1 MNCFRLDCTT
11 CNCLKFKNI
20 MCLLEASNSGPRS
33 NTHYPLQTK
42 RQKNNSSNWKAI
54 DSKTY
59 SRKVSVLSTTIL
71 SPSTLLRILEA
82 VLDLAVSSIHPAKN
96 KPARCTCA
104 VPHALGSSNYG
115 MGRYVAVVDI
125 GKGLNNLFPT
135 RGLPTHRFLAENDH
149 PCLRDAD
156 VGRSAHSFS

>member
-1 MNCFRLDCTT
+1 MQ
-11 CNCLKFKNI
+11 
-20 MCLLEASNSGPRS
+20 LLEIQKYYVSPRS
-33 NTHYPLQTK
+33 VEFRTK
-42 RQKNNSSNWKAI
+42 IKHSLPIANKKTKKQQQQLESNRQQNVFKEG
-54 DSKTY
+54 
-59 SRKVSVLSTTIL
+59 SVLSTTIL

-135 RGLPTHRFLAENDH
+135 RGLPTIVF
-149 PCLRDAD
+149 
-156 VGRSAHSFS
+156 